1 MDKFTKIA
9 IVVVIGVLFALVG
22 MFFILVYLVNLAE
35 YSVNTADNL
44 IIGVL
49 GFGVLMLSILTVIK
63 IESSEVTKNNLEINK
78 KLLNATN
85 NTNLLLNKLVSSSE
99 EEVVENKVVENKV
112 VEDKVV
118 KKEKTKLDIEIDC
131 LVNDINKLKNE
142 RIKITSD
149 VNRMEITNQ
158 INELTIEKNALKIN
172 EISKKEAIQK
182 ELDVL
187 NNNKNKLDL
196 QLRSS
201 ENEITKEIAVLEK
214 KLEILN
220 KENNLNK

>member
-99 EEVVENKVVENKV
+99 EEVVENKV